1 MAFTVHPVG
10 SASGFTE
17 ESELDSELH
26 RLLHAFGGRM
36 SDFVILPFSQNH
48 FDLTNPSGLDAQI
61 ATGDAM
67 TGGHLTRMDA
77 AETRTLTA
85 STTSEVF
92 LVVDDAK
99 TGNADIVAQDKA
111 TADPTGQYVVKLWE
125 ATTDGSTITGTTDFR
140 PYVPFPNEDPQESVT
155 GVKDTPQGT
164 PNPPSVS
171 TDSTGIKTVSVTFD
185 RPYRVE
191 VFDVVAS
198 LSNVTDTAVNLGWV
212 KTSNITLTGFDI
224 DVKVT
229 KSGASGSTADMA
241 WNARGH

>member
-1 MAFTVHPVG
+1 MAFSVHPVG
-10 SASGFTE
+10 ANSGFSE
-17 ESELDSELH
+17 ESTLDSDLH

-36 SDFVILPFSQNH
+36 ADFVVLPFSQNH
-48 FDLTNPSGLDAQI
+48 FQLTNPSGLDAQI

-67 TGGHLTRMDA
+67 TGGHFIRMDA
-77 AETRTLTA
+77 AETRTLSA

-99 TGNADIVAQDKA
+99 TDNADIVAQDKS
-111 TADPTGQYVVKLWE
+111 TADPTGQYVMKLWE
-125 ATTDGSTITGTTDFR
+125 ATTDSSTITGQTDFR

-164 PNPPSVS
+164 PNPPSVA
-171 TDSTGIKTVSVTFD
+171 TDSTGVKSVSVTFD
-185 RPYRVE
+185 NPYQVE

-198 LSNVTDTAVNLGWV
+198 LSGVTDTAVNLGWV
-212 KTSNITLTGFDI
+212 KTSNITTSGFDI

-229 KSGASGSTADMA
+229 KTGASGSTADMA